1 MNYVTQQMLWYAFL
15 SEGLLKLVVFL
26 IGIMMM
32 KSILRN
38 KKAFRIFAFLVL
50 VIPLSVL
57 EVVGLFIKK

>member
-1 MNYVTQQMLWYAFL
+1 MDYVTQQTLWYALL
-15 SEGLLKLVVFL
+15 SEGLLKLVVFF

-38 KKAFRIFAFLVL
+38 KKAFKIFAFLVL